1 MTKRTGWF
9 LRSGVVEAPPEKLTE
24 KIARNWGEATG
35 KLGQRRRDVGR
46 AAEDRVAQLQQQLTD
61 LAGRGQA
68 LGGAASDVVARWLNN
83 ALASTAFAA
92 ELQAWLVD
100 RFASSKACA
109 YDQAMDAVY
118 NSSHV
123 GGGLHRLFDG
133 GHDLL
138 GAWNACAEAARQNG
152 DAFSEQ
158 VAGTLAALWKDCV
171 TPMGL
176 PLATWDKGA
185 FDTVAAS
192 LAELGIEKVWIAKMV
207 SINAENLLGGISG
220 VFSVIFNWN
229 AADSERF
236 AEMVGSFGISSAFAL
251 NPLIGV
257 VALVCLARAYQ
268 RARLEESG
276 VTHGR
281 MLLSIGKGGIGSAVF
296 LGSMS
301 LLSAHVWVGLM
312 VGLCASLAAGHM
324 FDQGRKAAA
333 DVDWAALAQS
343 IVDWLRAALGRA
355 EPVAVPQG

>member
-1 MTKRTGWF
+1 MQDRKGWF
-9 LRSGVVEAPPEKLTE
+9 LRPGVTEAPREGL
-24 KIARNWGEATG
+24 GG
-35 KLGQRRRDVGR
+35 KLRRTWEDASAQLERKRGVAAR
-46 AAEDRVAQLQQQLTD
+46 AAEQRVAQLQRQLSD

-92 ELQAWLVD
+92 ELQSWLVD
-100 RFASSKACA
+100 CFASSKACV
-109 YDQAMDAVY
+109 YDKAMDAVY

-133 GHDLL
+133 GHDVV

-152 DAFSEQ
+152 DGFTEQ

-176 PLATWDKGA
+176 PVASWDKA
-185 FDTVAAS
+185 NFDEVASA
-192 LAELGIEKVWIAKMV
+192 LAGMGIEKVWLAKMV
-207 SINAENLLGGISG
+207 SVNAENLLGGISG

-268 RARLEESG
+268 RARQEQDG
-276 VTHGR
+276 IAHGR
-281 MLLSIGKGGIGSAVF
+281 ILLSIGKGGIGSAVF
-296 LGSMS
+296 LGAMG

-312 VGLCASLAAGHM
+312 VGLCASLAAGHV
-324 FDQGRKAAA
+324 FDHGRKAAA
-333 DVDWAALAQS
+333 EVDWAALAQS
-343 IVDWLRAALGRA
+343 VTDWLRVGLTRTVPAAG
-355 EPVAVPQG
+355 